1 MSFPYPRANCRSDR
15 PCRPIAGVA
24 GPRASPHCPAR
35 YVYGDILDRS
45 SHLQSILWTTFIP
58 RNSYDGPVADIAG
71 PRHEA
76 GEAPG
81 CEGALADDL
90 GWGLGMIFRGYVKAA
105 NAAVAD
111 LPGGPRGYQV
121 LSAAAQ
127 GTVNSQLALAQH
139 LGVDRTVMTYL
150 LDDLEAASLLERR
163 PDPADRRARRIV
175 ATEKGNELLASL
187 NDRLRAAEAHLL
199 APLEAE
205 TRDTFRAQV
214 RLLATQLD
222 ALDPPD
228 SLCDLADEVDT
239 EIPAPRQ
246 RVRSARSR

>member
-1 MSFPYPRANCRSDR
+1 MFTEHLIGNASRSSSYHGVVDN
-15 PCRPIAGVA
+15 IAGHRDEV
-24 GPRASPHCPAR
+24 
-35 YVYGDILDRS
+35 GD
-45 SHLQSILWTTFIP
+45 
-58 RNSYDGPVADIAG
+58 V
-71 PRHEA
+71 
-76 GEAPG
+76 PG
-81 CEGALADDL
+81 CADALADDL
-90 GWGLGMIFRGYVKAA
+90 GWGLGMIFRAYVKAA
-105 NAAVAD
+105 HAAVAD

-127 GTVNSQLALAQH
+127 GAVGSQLALAQH

-150 LDDLEAASLLERR
+150 LDDLEAAGLIERR

-175 ATEKGNELLASL
+175 ATQKGNELLTSL

-199 APLEAE
+199 APLGTE

-228 SLCDLADEVDT
+228 SPCDLADEVDA

-246 RVRSARSR
+246 GVRSARSH